1 MKPLLIFLA
10 LLLIRPAFGSLLATL
25 LPEHSMLSLLLQEAL
40 LWGLPA
46 LLAGGFR
53 KHAKEKALSVT
64 AIPAG
69 AALQCLLAALT
80 VQWMRLVAADSVSV
94 PLPQTVWSWA
104 LTILAL
110 AVIPAAAEEGFFR
123 GYLQSGIRSVF
134 GSLPA
139 FLLSGFL
146 FAGAHG
152 YLSGLPAHLAVGLLC
167 AWTFET
173 SGCLTACIL
182 LHGAYNAMALVLTF
196 LAVDGSWLLLVLSA
210 VIVVE
215 FLLLLPRRRFAP
227 GSPDIRCR
235 LLAGLCLAV
244 SAAAYL

>member
-1 MKPLLIFLA
+1 MKPLLILLA
-10 LLLIRPAFGSLLATL
+10 LLLIRPGFGSLLAAL
-25 LPEHSMLSLLLQEAL
+25 LPEQSMLSLLLQEAL

-46 LLAGGFR
+46 LLLGGFR
-53 KHAKEKALSVT
+53 KRVQEKALIVT

-80 VQWMRLVAADSVSV
+80 VQWMRLVAADPVSV
-94 PLPQTVWSWA
+94 PLPQTVWSWGLTVFA
-104 LTILAL
+104 L
-110 AVIPAAAEEGFFR
+110 VIVPAAAEEGFFR
-123 GYLQSGIRSVF
+123 GCLQNGTRSVF

-139 FLLSGFL
+139 CLLSALL

-152 YLSGLPAHLAVGLLC
+152 SYSGLPAHLAVGLLC

-196 LAVDGSWLLLVLSA
+196 LVVDSSWLLLGLSA

-215 FLLLLPRRRFAP
+215 FLLLLPRRRFTS
-227 GSPDIRCR
+227 GSPDIRCW
-235 LLAGLCLAV
+235 LLAGLCIAV